1 MIARVNSGNPTVSTV
16 NPLRFLVVRACAIG
30 DFVLHLPAL
39 RALTASYP
47 TARFT
52 LVGYPETLALARVFL
67 PVEAIH
73 SIETPPW
80 SHIFETPLNNAPFD
94 AAWVWMKNPVV
105 ADNLKRSG
113 IREVFHA
120 SPFPASGHAAE
131 HLLHTI
137 NLPAPEF
144 PDFWDPGAT
153 RIVLHPGSG
162 SVAKVWPRFR
172 ELARLLP
179 EAVVLLG
186 PCESVL
192 DVPNECLSGLPLAE
206 VAEALRH
213 CRLFIGNDS
222 GITHI
227 AAYWGTPTIALFGAT
242 DPRVWGP
249 IGRRV
254 TVLEK
259 PSLDDISID
268 DVRKLL

>member
-1 MIARVNSGNPTVSTV
+1 MNSGNPNLNV
-16 NPLRFLVVRACAIG
+16 NSSLRFLVVRACAIG

-39 RALTASYP
+39 RALATAYP

-73 SIETPPW
+73 SIETHPW
-80 SHIFETPLNNAPFD
+80 SRIFEGPLNDSRFD
-94 AAWVWMKNPVV
+94 AAWVWMKNPIV

-113 IREVFHA
+113 IHEVFHA
-120 SPFPASGHAAE
+120 SAFPASGHAAE
-131 HLLHTI
+131 HLLRTI
-137 NLPAPEF
+137 NLPSPEL
-144 PDFWDPGAT
+144 PDLWDPVTT

-179 EAVVLLG
+179 EAVILLG

-192 DVPNECLSGLPLAE
+192 DVPNEYLRGLSLID

-242 DPRVWGP
+242 DPRIWGP

-254 TVLEK
+254 KVLEK